1 MEEAKEAQAMDTG
14 DPPPGDP
21 VVEAMGLG
29 VRAAGAARVAEVQ
42 AAVEAE
48 AVVVEVVAAEAVEG
62 NARTPVTLRHSLVKI
77 FLRLF
82 FLYPQ

>member
-29 VRAAGAARVAEVQ
+29 ARAAGAARVAEVQ

-48 AVVVEVVAAEAVEG
+48 AVVEEEVVEG

-82 FLYPQ
+82 FLCPQ

>member
-29 VRAAGAARVAEVQ
+29 ARAAGAARVAEVQ

-48 AVVVEVVAAEAVEG
+48 AVVAEEEAEG
-62 NARTPVTLRHSLVKI
+62 NVITSATMRNSS
-77 FLRLF
+77 
-82 FLYPQ
+82 